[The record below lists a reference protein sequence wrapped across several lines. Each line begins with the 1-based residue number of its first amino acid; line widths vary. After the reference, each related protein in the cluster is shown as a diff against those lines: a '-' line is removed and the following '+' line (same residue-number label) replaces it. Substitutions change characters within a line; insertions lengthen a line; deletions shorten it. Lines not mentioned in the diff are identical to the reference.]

1 MKKLAIIASTIALGA
16 CGQIQTGETGI
27 WKYYGSVQPERADP
41 GLHWYNPWSY
51 DLITVQ
57 TATQPYD
64 GQAISFTS
72 DTQQTTISYRVSFH
86 LQPDHAIMIYSQFG
100 DQWANSLIP
109 PAMLSTIKTR
119 ISAVTATNVVAHR
132 AIIQNDIFQTLRA
145 RFAPLGISIDTFDM
159 TNIDF
164 TDAYEG
170 AVEQAQVATQHAVA
184 ARNQTHVVEEEA
196 NQTRIRAE
204 AEANRIRIEANAITS
219 NPAIIEMR
227 RVEKWNG
234 QYCPQ
239 GAATCIIGG
248 NTPGMMMNVG
258 GH

>member
-1 MKKLAIIASTIALGA
+1 MKKLAIIASTVALAA
-16 CGQIQTGETGI
+16 CGQVQTGETGI
-27 WKYYGSVQPERADP
+27 WKYYGSVQAERADP
-41 GLHWYNPWSY
+41 GLQWYNPWSY
-51 DLITVQ
+51 DLVIVNTSS
-57 TATQPYD
+57 QPYD
-64 GQAISFTS
+64 GQAVSFTS
-72 DTQQTTISYRVSFH
+72 DIQQTVVSYRVTFH
-86 LQPDHAIMIYSQFG
+86 LRPDHAIMIYSQFG

-119 ISAVTATNVVAHR
+119 FSLVTAQNAISHR
-132 AIIQNDIFQTLRA
+132 AMIQNEIFHNLQA
-145 RFAPLGISIDTFDM
+145 RFSPLGIDIDTFDI

-164 TDAYEG
+164 TDAFEH
-170 AVEQAQVATQHAVA
+170 AVEQAQVATQNAVA
-184 ARNQTHVVEEEA
+184 ARNQTAAVTEEA

-234 QYCPQ
+234 QYCPRGSQ
-239 GAATCIIGG
+239 TCIIGG

-258 GH
+258 H